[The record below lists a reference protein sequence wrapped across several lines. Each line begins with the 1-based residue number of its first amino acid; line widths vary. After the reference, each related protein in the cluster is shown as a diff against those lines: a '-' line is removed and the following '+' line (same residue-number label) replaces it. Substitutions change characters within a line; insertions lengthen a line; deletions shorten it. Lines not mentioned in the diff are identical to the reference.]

1 MVLTLYGSPISSCT
15 KRVAVVL
22 KEKDIPFTFVSID
35 LAKGEQ
41 KSPDFLKKQPFG
53 MVPCIDDD
61 GFLLYE
67 SRAIGRYLAAKYPSK
82 GPALLPTELKAK
94 ALFEQ
99 AASVE
104 VANFEPSAYGLALEK
119 FFKKTFFGLDADE
132 AKVSELTI
140 TLGAKLDAYEKIL
153 SKQKY
158 VAGDVSD
165 TLLATKLLLNNI
177 SEQEITLADLYHL
190 PHGTLVK
197 HVSPELIS
205 SRPHVARW
213 LEDLQARPAWIA
225 VKDGI
230 SSV

>member
-119 FFKKTFFGLDADE
+119 YFKKTFFGLDADE

-158 VAGDVSD
+158 VAGD
-165 TLLATKLLLNNI
+165 
-177 SEQEITLADLYHL
+177 QEITLADLYHL